1 MSTFDILAGPH
12 GLVVQADPVASLFI
26 DRQIPPVGP
35 VPGFKRDWGR
45 EQTGKKANEQVR
57 GTREEER

>member
-1 MSTFDILAGPH
+1 MSTFDILAGPY

-35 VPGFKRDWGR
+35 VPGFKRDWGT
-45 EQTGKKANEQVR
+45 EQTEKRRRTNRCEEE
-57 GTREEER
+57 EEER